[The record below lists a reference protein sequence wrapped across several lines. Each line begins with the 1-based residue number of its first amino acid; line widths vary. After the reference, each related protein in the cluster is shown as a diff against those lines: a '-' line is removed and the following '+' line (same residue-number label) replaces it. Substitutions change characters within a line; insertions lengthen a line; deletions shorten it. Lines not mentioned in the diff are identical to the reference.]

1 MTLFSSIHPAS
12 FDAVDLPEYIQFQE
26 SQLLEAEASEGKSSA
41 ASHHLAAANV
51 VADSRK
57 GVNR

>member
-1 MTLFSSIHPAS
+1 MTVFSSFHPAS
-12 FDAVDLPEYIQFQE
+12 FDSVDLPEYIQFQE
-26 SQLLEAEASEGKSSA
+26 SQLLEAEASEGNCGV
-41 ASHHLAAANV
+41 ASHHQAAANV